1 MSPGEDS
8 EAVRSEQARWRDWQ
22 LKQKG
27 ERRAARKRKGERSG
41 SRGREWSC
49 ERPLDSVTVLQH
61 QARCL
66 VYPPKKN
73 TGSATRSHKPSLQS
87 TADYCLLWHSR
98 IRATSLSA
106 RTLNTPH
113 HTLDPLQRW
122 RPENQPIPPGH
133 GNMPLAI
140 GCGSPSSAGSGPEN
154 ILSHGV
160 LYASIAAV
168 ATGRG
173 YPS

>member
-49 ERPLDSVTVLQH
+49 ERPLDSVL
-61 QARCL
+61 L
-66 VYPPKKN
+66 SN
-73 TGSATRSHKPSLQS
+73 TKESVWFILRKRTPAVRLKSHKPSLQS

-154 ILSHGV
+154 ILSHSV